1 MKQIIQLDYVNQIC
15 ELSSM
20 LYSQTNSHDHSAA
33 TQVVPITRNPLQ
45 EKLLGAHL
53 KKGGDSG
60 LLVPLVL
67 NKHSLPGEQDKK
79 IPKENGVKR
88 GDSYLT

>member
-1 MKQIIQLDYVNQIC
+1 MPNN
-15 ELSSM
+15 
-20 LYSQTNSHDHSAA
+20 QTNDHDHSAA
-33 TQVVPITRNPLQ
+33 TQVVPITRSHLQ

-67 NKHSLPGEQDKK
+67 NKHSLNDSAVNGWEHFAKFLQLFTDKLRRRLWLLL
-79 IPKENGVKR
+79 GLCH
-88 GDSYLT
+88 G

>member
-1 MKQIIQLDYVNQIC
+1 MPYN
-15 ELSSM
+15 
-20 LYSQTNSHDHSAA
+20 QTNDHDHSAA
-33 TQVVPITRNPLQ
+33 TQVVPITRSLLQ

-67 NKHSLPGEQDKK
+67 NKHSLPGLKDTKREWK
-79 IPKENGVKR
+79 IKR
-88 GDSYLT
+88 G